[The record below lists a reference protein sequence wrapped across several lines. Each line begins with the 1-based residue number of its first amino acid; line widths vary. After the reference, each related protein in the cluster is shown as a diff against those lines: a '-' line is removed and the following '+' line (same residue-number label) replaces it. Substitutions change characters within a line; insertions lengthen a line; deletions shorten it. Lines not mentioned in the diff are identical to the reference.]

1 MKKHLVIFDLDGVL
15 IDAKRVHF
23 DALNLALGAEYAIS
37 MEDHLKDF
45 DGLKTVDK
53 LEKLSDERGL
63 DRDRHS
69 EIFCRKQQLTTNLI
83 TEVRVEECV
92 QETLEVLGLDEST
105 YVAVCSNSIRAT
117 VIAALQHLKVAQ
129 FCDLILGNEDVV
141 SPKPHPEIFWRAM
154 IHFQVTPADTV
165 ILEDSPVGLTA
176 AAHAGAKVMR
186 VEAPRMVRVKNVL
199 SKLNSCVP
207 KRLKWSDKS
216 MNVLIPM
223 AGAGSRFKAAGYTF
237 PKPLIE
243 IDGKPMIQVVV
254 ENLGID
260 GKHIF
265 VVQKNHNE
273 TYHLDRMLDL
283 IAPGCQIVET
293 DGLTEGAAITALLA
307 KSLIDN
313 DRPLFFANSDQF
325 VNWNPSEFF
334 YYMQETKADGGI
346 VTFKSTHPK
355 WSFAKL
361 NDQGYVEKVAEKDP
375 ISDLATVGFYYW
387 AKGSDFVKYAEQM
400 VSDDI
405 RVNGEF
411 YVCPVFNNAIADGR
425 RILTFNVDE
434 MWGLGTPEDL
444 QVFMARQGQGTL

>member
-1 MKKHLVIFDLDGVL
+1 MKKRLVIFDLDGVL
-15 IDAKRVHF
+15 IDAKKIHF

-37 MEDHLKDF
+37 LDDHLRDF
-45 DGLKTVDK
+45 DGLKTIDK
-53 LEKLSDERGL
+53 LKKLTDERGL
-63 DRDRHS
+63 DASRHT
-69 EIFCRKQQLTTNLI
+69 EIFARKQRATTDLI
-83 TEVRVEECV
+83 SEVRVEKCV
-92 QETLEVLGLDEST
+92 RETLETLGRDQDT

-117 VIAALQHLKVAQ
+117 VIAALQHLRVCQ

-154 IHFQVTPADTV
+154 IHFKVTPADTL
-165 ILEDSPVGLTA
+165 ILEDSPVGLVA
-176 AAHAGAKVMR
+176 AYSTGAKVLR
-186 VEAPRMVRVKNVL
+186 IEEPRSVTVDNVF
-199 SKLNSCVP
+199 SEMNSRQP
-207 KRLKWSDKS
+207 SRLKWSDKS

-223 AGAGSRFKAAGYTF
+223 AGAGSRFQAAGYTF

-243 IDGKPMIQVVV
+243 VNGKPMIQVVV

-260 GKHIF
+260 GNHIF
-265 VVQKNHNE
+265 VVQNIHNK
-273 TYHLDRMLDL
+273 TYHLDRMLNL
-283 IAPGCQIVET
+283 IAPGCRIVEA

-307 KSLIDN
+307 KPFIDN
-313 DRPLFFANSDQF
+313 DQPLFFANSDQF
-325 VNWNPSEFF
+325 VSWNPAEFF
-334 YYMQETKADGGI
+334 YYMQETNADGGI

-361 NDQGYVEKVAEKDP
+361 DDKGYVERVAEKDP

-400 VSDDI
+400 ISDDL

-411 YVCPVFNNAIADGR
+411 YVCPVFNNAIADGKK
-425 RILTFNVDE
+425 ILTFTVDE

-444 QVFMARQGQGTL
+444 KAFLARHD